1 MSPRTDL
8 LLRIALIVA
17 VLLIVS
23 LYATSRVKSAPS
35 KGGDYFDW
43 RSGTLESSAV
53 IGLPVA
59 TMSEPRG
66 YGSLSVGAP
75 TSEPAPTSGIG
86 TALIGGW
93 IGWAE
98 PELGPNYLAT
108 RFPRGTLVRICAV
121 ECITRRT
128 TDFGPSAAID
138 PPRIA
143 DLSVLDWEAISGL
156 PRSRGLV
163 LGSIETINEAPLP
176 ATDTDE

>member
-1 MSPRTDL
+1 MTPRTDL
-8 LLRIALIVA
+8 ALRIVLVIA

-23 LYATSRVKSAPS
+23 LYATSRVKSAV
-35 KGGDYFDW
+35 
-43 RSGTLESSAV
+43 LLV
-53 IGLPVA
+53 
-59 TMSEPRG
+59 
-66 YGSLSVGAP
+66 
-75 TSEPAPTSGIG
+75 SEPAMGYGPTAPAAVAVTTPTPTADIG

-176 ATDTDE
+176 ATDTAP